1 VQNFE
6 QIRPLGASWQG
17 VKYKKNFLFKYTFF
31 NDWPTGQIDR
41 WIFMRNGSNDAVTC
55 KGVPFRGTKFKLN
68 I

>member
-1 VQNFE
+1 
-6 QIRPLGASWQG
+6 